1 MADKSNKVLYIDNVT
16 TYDYIKN
23 YMKDHTV
30 DEPNNSKFTYV
41 VFTEYTRPN
50 NYGVSYHGDIFFNGK
65 KITYIN
71 DVDVTSYV
79 TDGKD
84 NIIAYANELGGVDFV
99 KSTIK
104 IGNLSNTYELFNVDN
119 AVVSYEYMSDLG
131 KVTIENTGTWY
142 NEILNDGGGTV
153 TVNNG
158 TISCSDLKSSASVHL
173 SYVFDINEDSKKKT
187 LTTYAYFNI
196 YNVSQVSYVDFGTTP
211 TNFNCGTIYTPR
223 MIIQPDDAAQAELKF
238 TTDSSNIRIINTH
251 TGTFECVTP
260 GTAYIKC
267 SYNLNLSSPNSE
279 THEISINKINP
290 HLSLSAYFTTY
301 LYNATYYNS
310 TCCYAHYDPQGM
322 DVSGYTWKL
331 NDAVIS
337 GGSSTKSPSIDYSS
351 LSSSGANIVKFELP
365 EEIFGPAPFNTATMQ
380 LYAPNQEVFRT
391 GKITVDVIN
400 NASDKSNIISFV
412 VTAQTADGQ
421 HGCVDTNYVF
431 GNSMGLTNFVVTDI
445 VVSDNDPSYTYTYV
459 TAMIEPSL
467 LNNAYIQNQ
476 INNINDKAIE
486 TGQNMGETVTC
497 SYIINVQTSDSSF
510 VECKQQ
516 NDITTYIT
524 SDSLILDSVVLNST
538 MYSSEN
544 LN

>member
-104 IGNLSNTYELFNVDN
+104 IGNLSNTYELFNVDD
-119 AVVSYEYMSDLG
+119 AVVSYEYISDLG

-153 TVNNG
+153 TISDG
-158 TISCSDLKSSASVHL
+158 IISCSDLNSSACVHL

-187 LTTYAYFNI
+187 LTTYAYFDI
-196 YNVSQVSYVDFGTTP
+196 YKVSQVSYVDFGSTP

-260 GTAYIKC
+260 GTATIKC

-279 THEISINKINP
+279 THEISVNKINP

-301 LYNATYYNS
+301 LYNATYYSS

-322 DVSGYTWKL
+322 DVSGYIWKL

-391 GKITVDVIN
+391 SKITIDVIN
-400 NASDKSNIISFV
+400 NASDESNVMSFV
-412 VTAQTADGQ
+412 VTAQAEKGKP
-421 HGCVDTNYVF
+421 GYVDTNYVF

-486 TGQNMGETVTC
+486 TGQNISETVTC
-497 SYIINVQTSDSSF
+497 SYIINVQTSDNSF
-510 VECKQQ
+510 VEVKKQ

-538 MYSSEN
+538 MYSSED

>member
-104 IGNLSNTYELFNVDN
+104 IGNLSNTYELFNVDD
-119 AVVSYEYMSDLG
+119 AVVSYEYISDLG

-153 TVNNG
+153 TISDG
-158 TISCSDLKSSASVHL
+158 IISCSGLKSSACVHL
-173 SYVFDINEDSKKKT
+173 SYVFDINEDYKKKT
-187 LTTYAYFNI
+187 LTTYAYFDI
-196 YNVSQVSYVDFGTTP
+196 YKVSQVSYVDFGSTP

-260 GTAYIKC
+260 GTATIKC

-279 THEISINKINP
+279 THEISVNKINP

-301 LYNATYYNS
+301 LYNATYYSS

-322 DVSGYTWKL
+322 DVSGYIWKL

-391 GKITVDVIN
+391 SKITIDVIN
-400 NASDKSNIISFV
+400 NASDESNVMSFV
-412 VTAQTADGQ
+412 VTAQAEKGK
-421 HGCVDTNYVF
+421 HGYVDTNYVF

-459 TAMIEPSL
+459 TAMIESSL

-486 TGQNMGETVTC
+486 TGQNMSETVTC
-497 SYIINVQTSDSSF
+497 SYIINVQTSDNSF
-510 VECKQQ
+510 VEVKKQ

-538 MYSSEN
+538 MYSSED

>member
-104 IGNLSNTYELFNVDN
+104 IGNLSNTYELFNVDD
-119 AVVSYEYMSDLG
+119 AVVSYEYISDLG

-153 TVNNG
+153 TVSDG
-158 TISCSDLKSSASVHL
+158 IISCSDLKSSASVHL

-187 LTTYAYFNI
+187 LTTYAYFDI
-196 YNVSQVSYVDFGTTP
+196 YKVSQVSYVDFGTTP

-260 GTAYIKC
+260 GTATIKC

-279 THEISINKINP
+279 THEISVNKINP

-301 LYNATYYNS
+301 LYNATNYSS
-310 TCCYAHYDPQGM
+310 TCCYAHYDQQGM

-337 GGSSTKSPSIDYSS
+337 GGSSTKSPIIDYSS

-391 GKITVDVIN
+391 NKITVDVIS
-400 NASDKSNIISFV
+400 NASDESNVMSFV
-412 VTAQTADGQ
+412 VTAQTEKGKP
-421 HGCVDTNYVF
+421 GYVDTNYVF

-524 SDSLILDSVVLNST
+524 SDSVILDSVVLNST
-538 MYSSEN
+538 MYSSED
-544 LN
+544 LK

>member
-104 IGNLSNTYELFNVDN
+104 IGNLSNTYELFNVDD
-119 AVVSYEYMSDLG
+119 AVVSYEYISDLG

-153 TVNNG
+153 TISDG
-158 TISCSDLKSSASVHL
+158 IISCSDLKSSASVHL
-173 SYVFDINEDSKKKT
+173 SYMFDINEDSKKKT

-196 YNVSQVSYVDFGTTP
+196 YKVSQVSYVDFGTTP

-260 GTAYIKC
+260 GTATIKC

-279 THEISINKINP
+279 THEISVNKINP

-301 LYNATYYNS
+301 LYNATYYSS

-322 DVSGYTWKL
+322 DVSGYIWKL

-391 GKITVDVIN
+391 SKITVDVIN
-400 NASDKSNIISFV
+400 NASDESNVMSFV
-412 VTAQTADGQ
+412 VTAQAEKGKP
-421 HGCVDTNYVF
+421 GYVDTNYVF

-486 TGQNMGETVTC
+486 TGQNMSETVTC
-497 SYIINVQTSDSSF
+497 SYIINVQTSDNSF
-510 VECKQQ
+510 VEVKKQ

-538 MYSSEN
+538 MYSSED

>member
-23 YMKDHTV
+23 YMNDHTV

-104 IGNLSNTYELFNVDN
+104 IGNLSNNYELFNVDD
-119 AVVSYEYMSDLG
+119 AVVSYEYISDLG

-153 TVNNG
+153 TVSDG
-158 TISCSDLKSSASVHL
+158 KISCSDLKSSASVHL

-260 GTAYIKC
+260 GTATIKC

-279 THEISINKINP
+279 THEISVNKINP

-301 LYNATYYNS
+301 LYNETNYSS

-391 GKITVDVIN
+391 NKITVDVIS
-400 NASDKSNIISFV
+400 NASDESNVMSFV
-412 VTAQTADGQ
+412 VTAQAEKGKP
-421 HGCVDTNYVF
+421 GYVDTNYVF

-459 TAMIEPSL
+459 TAMIESSL

-486 TGQNMGETVTC
+486 TGQNISETVKC

-510 VECKQQ
+510 VEVKKQ

-524 SDSLILDSVVLNST
+524 SDSLILDSVVLNSA
-538 MYSSEN
+538 MYSSED

>member
-50 NYGVSYHGDIFFNGK
+50 NYGLSYHGDIFFNGK

-104 IGNLSNTYELFNVDN
+104 IGNLSNTYELFNVDD
-119 AVVSYEYMSDLG
+119 AVVSYEYISDLG

-153 TVNNG
+153 TISDG
-158 TISCSDLKSSASVHL
+158 IISCSGLKSSACVHL
-173 SYVFDINEDSKKKT
+173 SYVFDINEDYKKKT
-187 LTTYAYFNI
+187 LTTYAYFDI
-196 YNVSQVSYVDFGTTP
+196 YKVSQVSYVDFGSTP

-260 GTAYIKC
+260 GTATIKC

-279 THEISINKINP
+279 THEISVNKINP

-301 LYNATYYNS
+301 LYNATYYSS

-322 DVSGYTWKL
+322 DVSGYIWKL

-391 GKITVDVIN
+391 SKITIDVIN
-400 NASDKSNIISFV
+400 NASDESNVMSFV
-412 VTAQTADGQ
+412 VTAQAEKGK
-421 HGCVDTNYVF
+421 HGYVDTNYVF

-459 TAMIEPSL
+459 TAMIESSL

-486 TGQNMGETVTC
+486 TGQNMSETVTC
-497 SYIINVQTSDSSF
+497 SYIINVQTSDNSF
-510 VECKQQ
+510 VEVKKQ

-538 MYSSEN
+538 MYSSED